1 VGADIPSAMAV
12 PAGCRF
18 HTRCPQAMPVCRVV
32 DPALVPQAPGH
43 AVACH
48 LYDQAL

>member
-1 VGADIPSAMAV
+1 
-12 PAGCRF
+12 
-18 HTRCPQAMPVCRVV
+18 MPVCRVV